1 MNAKHDNPVNTRAV
15 ALPGALDSN
24 DFYDLVVTEI
34 DAVFRM
40 ALHLSRCSDLAS
52 DLSQETFARALAA
65 RKSFRLGA
73 HGVRPWLFK
82 ILYNA
87 YYSHLMRQR
96 RKPGSLDDAAEPA
109 TGPAAEPA
117 NRLNS
122 STSLLD
128 FDWDGVDERIV
139 ASVNALPLPYRSV
152 LLMWAIEGLRYRD
165 IADVLGVPLGTVM
178 SRLHRARTILSAQ
191 LAHLAGEYRLP
202 CSMN

>member
-1 MNAKHDNPVNTRAV
+1 MHSKHDNLVNFVTV
-15 ALPGALDSN
+15 APPNALDSQE
-24 DFYDLVVTEI
+24 FFELAVREI

-40 ALHLSRCSDLAS
+40 ALHLSRRRDVAGDLV
-52 DLSQETFARALAA
+52 QETFARALAA

-73 HGVRPWLFK
+73 HGMRPWLFK

-96 RKPGSLDDAAEPA
+96 RAPASLDDAAEPA
-109 TGPAAEPA
+109 ARPT

-128 FDWDGVDERIV
+128 FDWDDVDERIA
-139 ASVNALPLPYRSV
+139 ASVNALPLPYRTV
-152 LLMWAIEGLRYRD
+152 LLMWAIEGLKYRD
-165 IADVLGVPLGTVM
+165 IADVLGIPLGTVM

-191 LAHLAGEYRLP
+191 LADLAGEYRLAR
-202 CSMN
+202 SMN